1 MPDNKPAVAQ
11 EQIVTLLHERF
22 SSPIVALTPVS
33 GGQIAQTLAFTVD
46 GWGYIIRFT
55 HHMGANLEKE
65 AYLSERIASAQIP
78 IPTIVKVGRLG
89 EFHYAISQRV
99 PGQPVNTLPR
109 QEYEQLL
116 PALIETLDAI
126 HHVDVRDQL
135 KYGTFDDHGVG
146 LFSSWRRYLEQI
158 REEEEAWDFYGKWHV
173 LFEQTFLER
182 ELFEQVY
189 ARMIQLLDVCPE
201 ERFLEHGNYGFGN
214 VMVHE
219 GRITGVLDWLD
230 AKYGDFV
237 FDIAWLD
244 LWSPEGRFAERFQ
257 HYYATKGTRVEHF
270 TERLRCYQC
279 YIGLD
284 ALRFFAKTQN
294 YAAYRWIRD
303 TPRGL
308 EAPQLLTLLHSRL
321 PE

>member
-1 MPDNKPAVAQ
+1 MRRSFTVSDNKPSVAQ
-11 EQIVTLLHERF
+11 EQIVALLHEQF
-22 SSPIVALTPVS
+22 SSPVIDLISVT

-46 GWGYIIRFT
+46 GRDYIIRFT

-65 AYLSERIASAQIP
+65 AYLSERIASGHIP

-89 EFHYAISQRV
+89 ELHYAISHRV
-99 PGQPVNTLPR
+99 PGQPMNMLPR
-109 QEYEQLL
+109 QEYAQLL
-116 PALIETLDAI
+116 PVLIETLDAI
-126 HHVDVRDQL
+126 HHVDVRDL
-135 KYGTFDDHGVG
+135 LNYGTFDDNGVG
-146 LFSSWRRYLEQI
+146 LFPSWRRYLEQI
-158 REEEEAWDFYGKWHV
+158 REEEEPWDFYGKWHV

-182 ELFEQVY
+182 ELFEQIYTKMVH
-189 ARMIQLLDVCPE
+189 LLDACPE
-201 ERFLEHGNYGFGN
+201 ERFLVHGNYGFGN

-237 FDIAWLD
+237 FDLAWLD

-257 HYYATKGTRVEHF
+257 HYYATRGTRVEHY

-284 ALRFFAKTQN
+284 GLRFFAKMQN
-294 YAAYRWIRD
+294 HDAYRWIRQ
-303 TPRGL
+303 RIL
-308 EAPQLLTLLHSRL
+308 SLLQS
-321 PE
+321 